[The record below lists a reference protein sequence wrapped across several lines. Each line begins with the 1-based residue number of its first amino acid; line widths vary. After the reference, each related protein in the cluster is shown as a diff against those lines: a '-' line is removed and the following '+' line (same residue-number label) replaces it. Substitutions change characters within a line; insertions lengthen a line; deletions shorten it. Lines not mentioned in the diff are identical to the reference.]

1 MSNQE
6 KKEVINQ
13 VMHLLR
19 CGEISS
25 ATPNKDVWKH
35 FTFNEN
41 SGDSVWVC
49 KQEFGLD
56 LFKTQEDAIKAFW
69 NEYHNQMHRYAQCE
83 VEVLYDNSND
93 PEPSAAFVDVQ
104 DKHAFTIYVQL
115 KKIQ

>member
-1 MSNQE
+1 MSDKE
-6 KKEVINQ
+6 KKEVINR

-19 CGEISS
+19 CGKISS

-35 FTFNEN
+35 FMFNEN
-41 SGDSVWVC
+41 SGESVWVC
-49 KQEFGLD
+49 KQEFGLG
-56 LFKTQEDAIKAFW
+56 LFKSKEDAMTAFRE
-69 NEYHNQMHRYAQCE
+69 EYEYQIHRFTKGE
-83 VEVLYDNSND
+83 VESLYDNSND